1 MKSINMIVFSDEEFY
16 NVRKVA
22 DTFYDW
28 LRSQDKDK
36 VEEWMTNLIN
46 EMYDPAICPNAKG
59 WVTFFFDVMSR
70 VSVKMTLE
78 ED

>member
-16 NVRKVA
+16 NIRKVA

-46 EMYDPAICPNAKG
+46 EMYDMQKVG
-59 WVTFFFDVMSR
+59 
-70 VSVKMTLE
+70 
-78 ED
+78 

>member
-16 NVRKVA
+16 NIRKVA

-46 EMYDPAICPNAKG
+46 EMYDPAVCPQCKRLGNL
-59 WVTFFFDVMSR
+59 F
-70 VSVKMTLE
+70 L
-78 ED
+78 